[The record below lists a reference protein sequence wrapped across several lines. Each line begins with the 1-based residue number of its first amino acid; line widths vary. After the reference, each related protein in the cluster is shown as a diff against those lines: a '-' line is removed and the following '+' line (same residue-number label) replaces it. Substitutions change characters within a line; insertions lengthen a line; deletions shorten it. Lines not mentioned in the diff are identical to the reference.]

1 MQLHDLKKGTRIKGA
16 RRVGRGGKRGKT
28 SGRGMKGQKSRAGHS
43 IRPAERD
50 IIKRIPKLR
59 GHGKNRARTVNPDR
73 IRPVAVNLKD
83 LESAFEAG
91 DRVSPRELA
100 VKGLVRRS
108 SGRLPMVKIL
118 GTGVLTKKLTITACE
133 YSECAKKAILGA
145 GGEVL

>member
-1 MQLHDLKKGTRIKGA
+1 MQLHDLKKGTGIKSA
-16 RRVGRGGKRGKT
+16 RRIGRGGKRGKT

-83 LESAFEAG
+83 LEMAFSAG

-100 VKGLVRRS
+100 AKKLVNRS
-108 SGRLPMVKIL
+108 SGKLPMVKIL
-118 GTGVLTKKLTITACE
+118 GTGKLTKKLTVSACE
-133 YSECAKKAILGA
+133 LSASAKEAILGA